1 MGWWRWSVGLMSGLL
16 AAVAAAAD
24 LIGVDL
30 AQGEEGR
37 ATLALRFSEPPGSP
51 GHFQTAAPPRLIV
64 DFVGAKSRLDR
75 AELRFAQAGLDRV
88 NVLEAGGRLRLVLLL
103 DQPVRYELLPDG
115 NGWQIAWQRTPGAA
129 SDPVAKGVAVLS
141 APRSS
146 DPPLPAAPQIKGVD
160 FRRGDEGQ
168 GRIVVTLSSPR
179 IAPDLRQNGER
190 LEVRFPSV
198 TLPQALVRRSD
209 VTEFATPVREFTFEQ
224 QGGDAVLTVRGKGVL
239 RPTAYQADTTFVLE
253 VAEEKRDE
261 ESELAAQLKPKYS
274 GERLTL
280 DFQNVEVRALLQV
293 LAEFSGFNIV
303 AADSVTGTITLRL
316 KEVPWDQALDI
327 ILQAKGLDKRQNG
340 NVIWVAPTQ
349 EIADRERV
357 RLEAFNQKVE
367 KGVLV
372 TEAFQINY
380 HSAAE
385 IYQMLIAG
393 RAAAGAGTAG
403 NAGAGAA
410 GGAQG
415 AAAGG
420 GGSSQSLLSSRGS
433 ATFDMRTNKLFVTD
447 VEERLNAVRALLKE
461 IDVPPKQV
469 VIEARIVEATTNF
482 GRELGAR
489 LGFDDARIRSL
500 GGGAL
505 YTVGPFTRP
514 FSRQSTTQELRVSQF
529 SNFQLSIFNRS
540 LTRYLN
546 LELNLAEATGQ
557 GRIISS
563 PKIMTANNVK
573 AKLSVGDEIPYV
585 LPATSNTPSSVSF
598 KEAALNLEVT
608 PMLTPDGRVRMS
620 VLVEKNRADFTRTVL
635 GNPPIVKKQVTTDVI
650 VENGGTVVLG
660 GLFEESET
668 QSEDK
673 VPFLGDIPVVGN
685 LFKNQA
691 RAAQRTELMI
701 FLTPRIVSDDL
712 RLR

>member
-1 MGWWRWSVGLMSGLL
+1 
-16 AAVAAAAD
+16 
-24 LIGVDL
+24 
-30 AQGEEGR
+30 
-37 ATLALRFSEPPGSP
+37 
-51 GHFQTAAPPRLIV
+51 
-64 DFVGAKSRLDR
+64 
-75 AELRFAQAGLDRV
+75 
-88 NVLEAGGRLRLVLLL
+88 
-103 DQPVRYELLPDG
+103 
-115 NGWQIAWQRTPGAA
+115 
-129 SDPVAKGVAVLS
+129 
-141 APRSS
+141 
-146 DPPLPAAPQIKGVD
+146 
-160 FRRGDEGQ
+160 
-168 GRIVVTLSSPR
+168 
-179 IAPDLRQNGER
+179 
-190 LEVRFPSV
+190 
-198 TLPQALVRRSD
+198 
-209 VTEFATPVREFTFEQ
+209 
-224 QGGDAVLTVRGKGVL
+224 
-239 RPTAYQADTTFVLE
+239 
-253 VAEEKRDE
+253 
-261 ESELAAQLKPKYS
+261 
-274 GERLTL
+274 
-280 DFQNVEVRALLQV
+280 
-293 LAEFSGFNIV
+293 
-303 AADSVTGTITLRL
+303 
-316 KEVPWDQALDI
+316 
-327 ILQAKGLDKRQNG
+327 
-340 NVIWVAPTQ
+340 
-349 EIADRERV
+349 
-357 RLEAFNQKVE
+357 
-367 KGVLV
+367 
-372 TEAFQINY
+372 
-380 HSAAE
+380 
-385 IYQMLIAG
+385 
-393 RAAAGAGTAG
+393 
-403 NAGAGAA
+403 
-410 GGAQG
+410 
-415 AAAGG
+415 
-420 GGSSQSLLSSRGS
+420 
-433 ATFDMRTNKLFVTD
+433 MRTNKLFVTD

-482 GRELGAR
+482 GREIGAR

-514 FSRQSTTQELRVSQF
+514 FGRQSSTQELRVSQF

-573 AKLSVGDEIPYV
+573 AKISVGDEIPYV
-585 LPATSNTPSSVSF
+585 LPATGNTPPSVSF

-673 VPFLGDIPVVGN
+673 VPFLGDMPVVGN